1 MWLELVLMFQVSVFV
16 GGAKEA
22 DENGLCLKEEVLGEA
37 DGNTYYCNDPEL
49 PLCCQTDDTH
59 KCCEAEDEKTFKD
72 QVMLWGFVCLT
83 ILSFALVFCLLT
95 REGDFFQ
102 AETCRQAADRV
113 ARKCGIKC
121 FAREK
126 KEDLTNK
133 RLGRAD
139 LKSSREELQSMPL
152 AWF

>member
-1 MWLELVLMFQVSVFV
+1 MKLEMVLMLQVSLFV

-22 DENGLCLKEEVLGEA
+22 DENGMCLKVEDLGETV
-37 DGNTYYCNDPEL
+37 GNTYYCKDPEL
-49 PLCCQTDDTH
+49 PLCCQTDGTH
-59 KCCEAEDEKTFKD
+59 KCCESEEEKTFKD

-102 AETCRQAADRV
+102 AETCRQAADHF
-113 ARKCGIKC
+113 ASKCGIKW
-121 FAREK
+121 FSLEK
-126 KEDLTNK
+126 KEKGDKK
-133 RLGRAD
+133 RLGTS
-139 LKSSREELQSMPL
+139 KSSRDELQNMPL